1 MPNVSRKTL
10 RTGAVALAILVL
22 GAIVGAVTWS
32 SQGPSASAA
41 SLRAPSPPLTV
52 TATLITRLAGTLKP
66 GTVVAA
72 SHLGMRVFP
81 NAQHGF
87 ALADV
92 GQGQY
97 PATTVNGGATWKV
110 AGPVLHVNAAQAPL
124 VVQQVGAAS
133 QKKLFAW
140 GGPGGGQAV
149 DVTPDAGK
157 HWYRAFLGDIV
168 MAVVSGPGGELVAFA
183 QVAADNSGTT
193 AANWVYVSKDGG
205 RHWHYN
211 TSTGAI

>member
-1 MPNVSRKTL
+1 MSSVPRKLVRATS
-10 RTGAVALAILVL
+10 GILAILAL
-22 GAIVGAVTWS
+22 GAVVVAVSLTS
-32 SQGPSASAA
+32 HGPSASAA
-41 SLRAPSPPLTV
+41 ALRAPTPPATV
-52 TATLITRLAGTLKP
+52 TASLITRLAGTLKP
-66 GTVVAA
+66 GTVVG
-72 SHLGMRVFP
+72 SGHLGERVFP

-97 PATTVNGGATWKV
+97 PAATINGGKTWMV

-124 VVQQVGAAS
+124 VVQQVGASS
-133 QKKLFAW
+133 QHTFFAW

-149 DVTPDAGK
+149 DVTRDAGK
-157 HWYRAFLGDIV
+157 HWYRAILGDIV

-193 AANWVYVSKDGG
+193 AATWVYVSKDGG

-211 TSTGAI
+211 TSVGAL

>member
-1 MPNVSRKTL
+1 
-10 RTGAVALAILVL
+10 
-22 GAIVGAVTWS
+22 VGS
-32 SQGPSASAA
+32 GHIGQ
-41 SLRAPSPPLTV
+41 
-52 TATLITRLAGTLKP
+52 
-66 GTVVAA
+66 
-72 SHLGMRVFP
+72 RVFP
-81 NAQHGF
+81 NALHGF
-87 ALADV
+87 GLADV

-97 PATTVNGGATWKV
+97 PASTINGGKTWRV
-110 AGPVLHVNAAQAPL
+110 SGPVLHVNAAQAPL
-124 VVQQVGAAS
+124 VVTQVGAAS

-149 DVTPDAGK
+149 DATPDAGR

-205 RHWHYN
+205 RNWHYN
-211 TSTGAI
+211 TTVGAN